1 LESAVAVVC
10 AAPVLAQPA
19 SSSAATAAAFQMPI
33 LVMGMQL
40 LVIL

>member
-1 LESAVAVVC
+1 LGSAVAVVC

-19 SSSAATAAAFQMPI
+19 SSSAATAAFQMLI